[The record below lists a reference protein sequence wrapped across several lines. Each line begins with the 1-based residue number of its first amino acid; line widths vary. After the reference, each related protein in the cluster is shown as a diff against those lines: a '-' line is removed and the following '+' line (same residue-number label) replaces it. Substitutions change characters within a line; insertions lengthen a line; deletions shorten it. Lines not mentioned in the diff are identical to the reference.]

1 MDHQSVTVA
10 SDCSVQ
16 ACRDL
21 HCGSVPTTRQQRIT
35 LPASFWRYE
44 QMWTKNTRIRHST
57 SESSG

>member
-1 MDHQSVTVA
+1 VIAQFKRVETYIADQYQQRVNMPA
-10 SDCSVQ
+10 
-16 ACRDL
+16 
-21 HCGSVPTTRQQRIT
+21 TRQQRIT